1 MRKRVILPALA
12 VMVAVVAAVL
22 TLSPASKAVTGGQPD
37 GNRHPY
43 VGLVT
48 DQEQVCSGSLVSPTR
63 FITAA
68 HCFSTSGQQVQVTIH
83 PDGPFA
89 SNPGFA
95 QGRWFPHPDFCREC
109 TSGDPNFAVNDIAVV
124 VLDEPLA
131 AERYARLPDLGVV
144 DSLQDGQELTVVGYG
159 VQDFEV
165 GAGGA
170 QPSAGFTRFFAPV
183 ELVGDNPVSDTFVR
197 SRLDPETGGGGACF
211 GDSGGPVLVEDTVL
225 AVNSF
230 VTSELC
236 TGDTFAHRLDL
247 QSSQGFL
254 AQFLF

>member
-1 MRKRVILPALA
+1 MRKRVILPSLIVLA
-12 VMVAVVAAVL
+12 AVAAAVL
-22 TLSPASKAVTGGQPD
+22 ALSPASKAVTGGQPD

-68 HCFSTSGQQVQVTIH
+68 HCFNESGQQVEVTIN

-89 SNPGFA
+89 DNPEFA
-95 QGRWFPHPDFCREC
+95 QGRWFPNPRFCSEC
-109 TSGDPNFAVNDIAVV
+109 TSGDPDFAVNDIAVV
-124 VLDEPLA
+124 VLDEPMQ
-131 AERYARLPDLGVV
+131 AERYAQLPDLGVV
-144 DSLQDGQELTVVGYG
+144 DELQDGQPLTVVGYG
-159 VQDFEV
+159 VQDFEEGV
-165 GAGGA
+165 GGV
-170 QPSAGFTRFFAPV
+170 QPSAGFTRFFAEV
-183 ELVGDNPVSDTFVR
+183 GLVGDNPIGDTFIR
-197 SRLDPETGGGGACF
+197 SRIDPATGAGGACF
-211 GDSGGPVLVEDTVL
+211 GDSGGPVLVEDVVL

-230 VTSELC
+230 VTSEQC

-247 QSSQGFL
+247 QESQEFL